1 MELIDEEDLAIHRA
15 HRDVG
20 GHGDRHVACEDHQ
33 LTVAGRLEIEE
44 DLARLRVLRI
54 EVDIGLEGEEG
65 GIGTVEAL
73 KGEHVDQTATA
84 AHRIRVERAGG
95 ACIELLEHLEEVAH
109 QPLFGPVGL
118 VEALKSTLKQTGGDR
133 VVLITQDQSEHRHQP
148 FDLLF
153 QRLVRL
159 VDLRVDALEGVNVE
173 VGSGGD
179 LDHRPIV
186 LVVPAHEVAEWV
198 DRNRLHPDHRQ
209 PSEMTA

>member
-1 MELIDEEDLAIHRA
+1 MAVGAHKAAQEVFDPRRHLLRSEESMQLIDEEDLTIHRA

-20 GHGDRHVACEDHQ
+20 GHSDRHVACKDHQ
-33 LTVAGRLEIEE
+33 LTVAGGLEIEE

-65 GIGTVEAL
+65 GVGTVEAL
-73 KGEHVDQTATA
+73 EGEHVDQTAAA

-109 QPLFGPVGL
+109 QPLLGPVGL
-118 VEALKSTLKQTGGDR
+118 VEALESTFEQAGGDR
-133 VVLITQDQSEHRHQP
+133 IILITQDQSEHCHQP

-159 VDLRVDALEGVNVE
+159 VDL
-173 VGSGGD
+173 
-179 LDHRPIV
+179 
-186 LVVPAHEVAEWV
+186 
-198 DRNRLHPDHRQ
+198 
-209 PSEMTA
+209 